1 MIKKTQVR
9 FVATTM
15 VIVLAVLS
23 AIYGVSCI
31 IVGNATNSSVMNA
44 LDVAEKTYLSDGHH
58 IKNSLIVEI
67 NYYNEV
73 SPETVRYTYTCD
85 DKNSFFSSDEKIH
98 DYVIKILSQDREYG
112 SFDNLYY
119 HIRSPYDVKY
129 VAAYDATAIL
139 ASKSNQILQIS
150 LFFLTVLIII
160 AVIVYIASFSVVSPV
175 KETLGQQRQ
184 FISDASH
191 ELKTP
196 LTIISANADVL
207 HASDDDNE
215 WVNNIRSQV
224 DRMQTLIEDLLT
236 LAKID
241 EDRVK
246 LSPEEFSLSDEITA
260 CALPFDAL
268 VFEKEKSLTLDVQPN
283 VIVKSDRAS
292 VRKITGI
299 LLDNAVKYSAPHGE
313 IIVSLKKET
322 KTTLSVYNDG
332 SEIDAND
339 TAKLFERFYR
349 GDNSRT
355 RETGGT
361 GLGLSIAK
369 TIADANKWK
378 ISATSEKGKF
388 MKITVIM

>member
-1 MIKKTQVR
+1 
-9 FVATTM
+9 M
-15 VIVLAVLS
+15 VIVIAVL
-23 AIYGVSCI
+23 AIIYGVFCVVIS
-31 IVGNATNSSVMNA
+31 NATNSSIMNA
-44 LDVAEKTYLSDGHH
+44 LDVAEKTYVSDGHH

-67 NYYNEV
+67 NYYDEAV
-73 SPETVRYTYTCD
+73 PDAVRYTYTCD
-85 DKNSFFSSDEKIH
+85 NKNSFFSSEEKIRG
-98 DYVIKILSQDREYG
+98 YVVKILGQKREYG

-119 HIRSPYDVKY
+119 HIHSPSDVKY

-139 ASKSNQILQIS
+139 ASRSNQILQIS
-150 LFFLTVLIII
+150 LFFIAALIII

-207 HASDDDNE
+207 HASDEDNE

-246 LSPEEFSLSDEITA
+246 LNPEEFNLSDEITA

-268 VFEKEKSLTLDVQPN
+268 VFEKEKNLTLDVQPN

-292 VRKITGI
+292 IRKITGI

-313 IIVSLKKET
+313 IIVSLKKDT

-332 SEIDAND
+332 SEIDEND

-388 MKITVIM
+388 MRVTVVM